1 MTGADE
7 ALRQRPQGIRPA
19 IPRLLGDERLARM
32 AADGD
37 ERAFAAIYR
46 RHGQE
51 LHRYCTAILGNAE
64 DAADALQNTMV
75 SAVRALPGERREIAL
90 KPWLYRVAHN
100 EAISLLRQR
109 RPGVELD
116 PDRLTV
122 PAADADA
129 ATIERLRQLVDDLGQ
144 LPDRQRGALVM
155 RELSGLS
162 FKEIAAGLNCSAQAA
177 RQLVYETRLALQEMA
192 EGREM
197 ECDRVRRAISERDG
211 RVLRGRRLR
220 AHLRDCER
228 CANFRAGI
236 VDRRED
242 LAQLAPALAL
252 PVALGLTKGFA
263 GGGAAAG
270 GGGAAGGAGLVLGGS
285 VAKSATAVLVAAT
298 IGAGTAQVTGVVDL
312 PGLGDRG
319 AGGERQSDSPS
330 AAPTPNQPA
339 ERART
344 APSQAGVPP
353 VAGRQRDGAIERS
366 HNGDARDRSGT
377 PAGQANTPPG
387 QTGMPPGQASTPS
400 GQTGMPP
407 GQASAPPGQAGTS
420 PGQAGTSPGQAGT
433 SPGQAGTPPGQA
445 VTPPGQ
451 TKPPPG
457 QTATPPGH
465 AEAPQ
470 GQSGASPGQVAT
482 PPGQLATPPGQATPP
497 PAQTEPKPTP
507 ASPPPKAEAST
518 DTASTDGGPPAHAQ
532 SQN

>member
-1 MTGADE
+1 MTMTGADE
-7 ALRQRPQGIRPA
+7 ALRERPRGIRPA

-46 RHGQE
+46 RYGQE

-75 SAVRALPGERREIAL
+75 SALRALPGERREIAL

-116 PDRLTV
+116 PDRLTA

-144 LPDRQRGALVM
+144 LPERQRGALVM

-162 FKEIAAGLNCSAQAA
+162 FKEIGAGLGCSAQAA

-252 PVALGLTKGFA
+252 PVAIGLMKGLA
-263 GGGAAAG
+263 SGGGGAG
-270 GGGAAGGAGLVLGGS
+270 GGGAAGGTGLVLGGS
-285 VAKSATAVLVAAT
+285 VAAKSATAVLVAAA
-298 IGAGTAQVTGVVDL
+298 IGAGTAQVSGVVDL
-312 PGLGDRG
+312 PGLGDSG
-319 AGGERQSDSPS
+319 AGAEGQSVSPS
-330 AAPTPNQPA
+330 AAPAPNHRRSGGA
-339 ERART
+339 WRRARRACPRSPADSAT
-344 APSQAGVPP
+344 APSSARTTATPGAAPGRPP
-353 VAGRQRDGAIERS
+353 AMPRRRRTRR
-366 HNGDARDRSGT
+366 ARRRTRRAPPGPGGY
-377 PAGQANTPPG
+377 PAGQAG
-387 QTGMPPGQASTPS
+387 
-400 GQTGMPP
+400 
-407 GQASAPPGQAGTS
+407 APPDQACAPAGQAGA
-420 PGQAGTSPGQAGT
+420 PPD
-433 SPGQAGTPPGQA
+433 QAGTPGTDEAAARADRRPARPGGGA
-445 VTPPGQ
+445 PRAIRRAARPG
-451 TKPPPG
+451 
-457 QTATPPGH
+457 
-465 AEAPQ
+465 
-470 GQSGASPGQVAT
+470 
-482 PPGQLATPPGQATPP
+482 
-497 PAQTEPKPTP
+497 
-507 ASPPPKAEAST
+507 
-518 DTASTDGGPPAHAQ
+518 
-532 SQN
+532 

>member
-1 MTGADE
+1 MTMTGVDE
-7 ALRQRPQGIRPA
+7 ALRERPRGIRPA

-37 ERAFAAIYR
+37 ERAFAAIFR
-46 RHGQE
+46 RYGQE

-75 SAVRALPGERREIAL
+75 SALRALPGERREIAL

-109 RPGVELD
+109 RAGAELD
-116 PDRLTV
+116 PDRLTA

-129 ATIERLRQLVDDLGQ
+129 GTIERLRQLVDDLGQ
-144 LPDRQRGALVM
+144 LPERQRGALVM

-162 FKEIAAGLNCSAQAA
+162 FKELGASLGCSAQAA

-197 ECDRVRRAISERDG
+197 ECDRVHRAISERDG

-252 PVALGLTKGFA
+252 PVAIGLMKGLA
-263 GGGAAAG
+263 GGGGGAG
-270 GGGAAGGAGLVLGGS
+270 GGGAAGGTGLVLGGS
-285 VAKSATAVLVAAT
+285 VAAKSATAVLVAAA
-298 IGAGTAQVTGVVDL
+298 IGAGTAQVSGVVDL
-312 PGLGDRG
+312 PGLGDSG
-319 AGGERQSDSPS
+319 AGAEGQSVSPS
-330 AAPTPNQPA
+330 AAPAPNHPA
-339 ERART
+339 ERGRM

-366 HNGDARDRSGT
+366 HNGDARGRSGT
-377 PAGQANTPPG
+377 PAGHSETPPD
-387 QTGMPPGQASTPS
+387 QTGAPPD
-400 GQTGMPP
+400 QTG
-407 GQASAPPGQAGTS
+407 APPDQTGA
-420 PGQAGTSPGQAGT
+420 
-433 SPGQAGTPPGQA
+433 PPDQTGA
-445 VTPPGQ
+445 PPDQ
-451 TKPPPG
+451 TGAPPD
-457 QTATPPGH
+457 QTGAPPD
-465 AEAPQ
+465 Q
-470 GQSGASPGQVAT
+470 TGART
-482 PPGQLATPPGQATPP
+482 RRHHR
-497 PAQTEPKPTP
+497 
-507 ASPPPKAEAST
+507 
-518 DTASTDGGPPAHAQ
+518 DR
-532 SQN
+532 

>member
-1 MTGADE
+1 MTGVDE
-7 ALRQRPQGIRPA
+7 ALRECPRGIRPA

-46 RHGQE
+46 RFGQE

-109 RPGVELD
+109 RAGVEFD
-116 PDRLTV
+116 PDRLTA

-129 ATIERLRQLVDDLGQ
+129 GTIERLRQLVDDLGQ

-162 FKEIAAGLNCSAQAA
+162 FKEIAAGLNCTAQAA

-252 PVALGLTKGFA
+252 PGAIGLMKGL
-263 GGGAAAG
+263 AG
-270 GGGAAGGAGLVLGGS
+270 GGGAAGGGGGAAGGTGLVLGGS
-285 VAKSATAVLVAAT
+285 VAAKSATAVLVAAT
-298 IGAGTAQVTGVVDL
+298 IGAGAAQVTGVVDL

-319 AGGERQSDSPS
+319 AGAERQSVSPS
-330 AAPTPNQPA
+330 AAPAPNQPA

-353 VAGRQRDGAIERS
+353 VAGRQPDGAIERS
-366 HNGDARDRSGT
+366 HDGDARGRSGT
-377 PAGQANTPPG
+377 PAGHSETPPG
-387 QTGMPPGQASTPS
+387 QTGTPS
-400 GQTGMPP
+400 GQTGTPP
-407 GQASAPPGQAGTS
+407 GQTDAPPGQA
-420 PGQAGTSPGQAGT
+420 A
-433 SPGQAGTPPGQA
+433 PPG
-445 VTPPGQ
+445 P

-457 QTATPPGH
+457 ETAAPPGQ
-465 AEAPQ
+465 AQVPT
-470 GQSGASPGQVAT
+470 GQSGVPPGQVAT
-482 PPGQLATPPGQATPP
+482 PPGQLATPPEQATPP
-497 PAQTEPKPTP
+497 PAQTEPHPTP
-507 ASPPPKAEAST
+507 VSPPPKPEVSPGATT
-518 DTASTDGGPPAHAQ
+518 DAPVPPSAQ
-532 SQN
+532 SEQ

>member
-1 MTGADE
+1 MTGVDE
-7 ALRQRPQGIRPA
+7 ALRERPRGIRPA

-46 RHGQE
+46 RYGQE

-162 FKEIAAGLNCSAQAA
+162 FKEIAASLNCSAQAA

-252 PVALGLTKGFA
+252 PGAIGLMKGL
-263 GGGAAAG
+263 AG
-270 GGGAAGGAGLVLGGS
+270 GGGAAGGGGGAAGGTGLVLGGS
-285 VAKSATAVLVAAT
+285 VAAKSATAVLVAAT
-298 IGAGTAQVTGVVDL
+298 IGAGAAQVTGVVDL

-319 AGGERQSDSPS
+319 AGAERQSDSPS
-330 AAPTPNQPA
+330 AAPAPNRPA

-366 HNGDARDRSGT
+366 HNGDVRGRSGT
-377 PAGQANTPPG
+377 PAGHSETPPG
-387 QTGMPPGQASTPS
+387 QTGTPPGQT
-400 GQTGMPP
+400 
-407 GQASAPPGQAGTS
+407 
-420 PGQAGTSPGQAGT
+420 
-433 SPGQAGTPPGQA
+433 GTPPGQTG
-445 VTPPGQ
+445 TPPGRDGC
-451 TKPPPG
+451 PAGPG
-457 QTATPPGH
+457 RTPGTDEATARGDRRPARPGTGAHRAIRRATRPGCDATGTARH
-465 AEAPQ
+465 AA
-470 GQSGASPGQVAT
+470 
-482 PPGQLATPPGQATPP
+482 
-497 PAQTEPKPTP
+497 
-507 ASPPPKAEAST
+507 
-518 DTASTDGGPPAHAQ
+518 
-532 SQN
+532 

>member
-1 MTGADE
+1 MTGVDE
-7 ALRQRPQGIRPA
+7 ALRERSRGVRPA

-46 RHGQE
+46 RYGQE

-64 DAADALQNTMV
+64 DAADALQNTMA

-144 LPDRQRGALVM
+144 LPDRQRSALVM

-162 FKEIAAGLNCSAQAA
+162 FKEIAASLNCSAQGA
-177 RQLVYETRLALQEMA
+177 RQLVYETRLALREMA
-192 EGREM
+192 EGREV

-228 CANFRAGI
+228 CANFRTGI

-252 PVALGLTKGFA
+252 PGAIGLMKGL
-263 GGGAAAG
+263 AG
-270 GGGAAGGAGLVLGGS
+270 GGGAAGGGGGAAGGTGLVLGGS
-285 VAKSATAVLVAAT
+285 VSAKSATAVVVAAT
-298 IGAGTAQVTGVVDL
+298 IGAGGAQVTGVVDL
-312 PGLGDRG
+312 PGLGDRSAG
-319 AGGERQSDSPS
+319 AEQQSVSPS
-330 AAPTPNQPA
+330 AASAPNRPA

-353 VAGRQRDGAIERS
+353 VVGRQPDGAIERS
-366 HNGDARDRSGT
+366 HNGDARGRSGT
-377 PAGQANTPPG
+377 PAGHSETPPG
-387 QTGMPPGQASTPS
+387 QTGTASGQTDGTPPGQ
-400 GQTGMPP
+400 TGTPP
-407 GQASAPPGQAGTS
+407 GQTDAPPGQAAPPEPTKPP
-420 PGQAGTSPGQAGT
+420 PGETA
-433 SPGQAGTPPGQA
+433 TPPGQA
-445 VTPPGQ
+445 QVP
-451 TKPPPG
+451 
-457 QTATPPGH
+457 A
-465 AEAPQ
+465 
-470 GQSGASPGQVAT
+470 GQSDVPPGQVAT
-482 PPGQLATPPGQATPP
+482 PPGQLATPPEQATPP
-497 PAQTEPKPTP
+497 PAQTEPHPTP
-507 ASPPPKAEAST
+507 VSPPPKPEVSPGATT
-518 DTASTDGGPPAHAQ
+518 DAPVPPSAQ
-532 SQN
+532 SEQ

>member
-7 ALRQRPQGIRPA
+7 ALRQRPRGIRPA

-46 RHGQE
+46 RYGQE

-252 PVALGLTKGFA
+252 PGAIGLMKGL
-263 GGGAAAG
+263 AG
-270 GGGAAGGAGLVLGGS
+270 GGGAAGAAAARQAARAWCSGG
-285 VAKSATAVLVAAT
+285 
-298 IGAGTAQVTGVVDL
+298 QWR
-312 PGLGDRG
+312 P
-319 AGGERQSDSPS
+319 SPRPRCS
-330 AAPTPNQPA
+330 S
-339 ERART
+339 RR
-344 APSQAGVPP
+344 
-353 VAGRQRDGAIERS
+353 R
-366 HNGDARDRSGT
+366 
-377 PAGQANTPPG
+377 
-387 QTGMPPGQASTPS
+387 
-400 GQTGMPP
+400 
-407 GQASAPPGQAGTS
+407 SAP
-420 PGQAGTSPGQAGT
+420 
-433 SPGQAGTPPGQA
+433 
-445 VTPPGQ
+445 
-451 TKPPPG
+451 
-457 QTATPPGH
+457 
-465 AEAPQ
+465 
-470 GQSGASPGQVAT
+470 
-482 PPGQLATPPGQATPP
+482 
-497 PAQTEPKPTP
+497 
-507 ASPPPKAEAST
+507 
-518 DTASTDGGPPAHAQ
+518 GPRR
-532 SQN
+532 

>member
-1 MTGADE
+1 MTGVDE
-7 ALRQRPQGIRPA
+7 ALRERPRGIRPA

-46 RHGQE
+46 RFGQE

-162 FKEIAAGLNCSAQAA
+162 FKEIAASLNCSAQAA

-236 VDRRED
+236 VDRREN

-252 PVALGLTKGFA
+252 PGAIGLMKGL
-263 GGGAAAG
+263 AG
-270 GGGAAGGAGLVLGGS
+270 GGGAAGGGGGAAGGTGLVLGGS
-285 VAKSATAVLVAAT
+285 VAAKSATAVLVAAT
-298 IGAGTAQVTGVVDL
+298 IGAGAAQVTGVVDL

-319 AGGERQSDSPS
+319 AGAERQSDSPS
-330 AAPTPNQPA
+330 AAPAPNRPA
-339 ERART
+339 ERAHT

-366 HNGDARDRSGT
+366 HNGDARGRSGT

-387 QTGMPPGQASTPS
+387 QTGMPPGQASTP
-400 GQTGMPP
+400 P
-407 GQASAPPGQAGTS
+407 GQASTPA
-420 PGQAGTSPGQAGT
+420 
-433 SPGQAGTPPGQA
+433 GQAGTPPGQSG
-445 VTPPGQ
+445 TPGQ

-482 PPGQLATPPGQATPP
+482 PPGQLATPPEQATPP
-497 PAQTEPKPTP
+497 PAQTEPHPTP
-507 ASPPPKAEAST
+507 ASPPPKPEVSPGATT
-518 DTASTDGGPPAHAQ
+518 DAPLPPSAQ
-532 SQN
+532 SQQ